1 MGIPYYWINIK
12 YKKEKKTYSVNEK
25 KLVINNLTTIH
36 TLTDQSKRKTDN

>member
-12 YKKEKKTYSVNEK
+12 YKEKKTYSVNEK

-36 TLTDQSKRKTDN
+36 INGSKQEKNR